1 MLEACLNMYP
11 EAIPGGQ
18 RLLESG
24 LSDAAVEAAC
34 SGRSSG
40 GWGQDAPSAVVSLLC
55 KEMLLYLQ
63 AVKGEKAEVAFY
75 HYRGAYRVFV
85 EDNALLGFRGGQS
98 GWLLSTLATMS
109 RGLRVL
115 ADETSIDDE
124 KAQADVTG
132 LLHTAFSACL
142 RDRSTDPAESKKS
155 MAMHMAVVLFKHLFK
170 INNVRMCLDLSKNI
184 RGGKGDAEGMASR
197 ADVVGFL
204 YHEGRTIMR
213 TIARDDQHQR
223 AHAEQ
228 TLTRA
233 LQECDG
239 NATGNRR
246 RILASLVPL
255 RMRMGCLPERRLL
268 EKHNLL
274 IYDDLCT
281 AVRQGDLKMFSLLL
295 KQHFFTLEISD
306 LGTHLENCRLVVYRQ
321 VLKQIVAATGEHV
334 LPLSV
339 VKLGFVLRGHEF
351 LVDHP
356 DESLSLS
363 IEDQELARYDE
374 LKGTLS
380 LLINHGLIAGVIRSG
395 NGKLQLSKKTPFPP
409 LPGRSDRGLHRG
421 RRRSGFV

>member
-1 MLEACLNMYP
+1 MAV
-11 EAIPGGQ
+11 
-18 RLLESG
+18 
-24 LSDAAVEAAC
+24 AAVEAAC
-34 SGRSSG
+34 SGRAG
-40 GWGQDAPSAVVSLLC
+40 GGGGRGQGAVPTVVSLVC

-63 AVKGEKAEVAFY
+63 AVKDEDAEAAFY

-85 EDNALLGFRGGQS
+85 EDNSFLGFRGGQS
-98 GWLLSTLATMS
+98 GWLLPTLATMS

-115 ADETSIDDE
+115 ANETSIDDE
-124 KAQADVTG
+124 KAQADVTS

-170 INNVRMCLDLSKNI
+170 INNVRMCLDLSMNI
-184 RGGKGDAEGMASR
+184 RGGKGDAESLASR

-213 TIARDDQHQR
+213 TVARDDPHQR

-239 NATGNRR
+239 NAAGNRR

-268 EKHNLL
+268 EKYNLL
-274 IYDDLCT
+274 MYDDFST
-281 AVRQGDLKMFSLLL
+281 AVRRGDLKMFSSLL
-295 KQHFFTLEISD
+295 KHHFFTLEISD
-306 LGTHLENCRLVVYRQ
+306 LGSHLENVRLVVYRQ
-321 VLKQIVAATGEHV
+321 VLKLIVAATGEHV

-351 LVDHP
+351 LVDQP
-356 DESLSLS
+356 DESSDADLS
-363 IEDQELARYDE
+363 IRLENQDKELARYDE
-374 LKGTLS
+374 LKGTLA
-380 LLINHGLIAGVIRSG
+380 LLIDHGLIAGVIRSA
-395 NGKLQLSKKTPFPP
+395 NGKLQLSKKMPFPA
-409 LPGRSDRGLHRG
+409 LPGRSDRGSTFSPSSVHRR